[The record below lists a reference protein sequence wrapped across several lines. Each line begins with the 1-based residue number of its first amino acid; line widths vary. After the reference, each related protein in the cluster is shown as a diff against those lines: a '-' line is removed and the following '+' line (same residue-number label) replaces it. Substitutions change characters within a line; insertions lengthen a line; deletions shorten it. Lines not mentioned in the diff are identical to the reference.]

1 MMTLELSLA
10 CQNTDRTRALFD
22 GRVTIEGCR
31 VNLITGPAEEIFQ
44 RAFRHQEFDISEL
57 SFSTHLLTT
66 ARGQGRYIGLPAF
79 VSRSFRHSA
88 IYVRADRDIDTP
100 EALRG
105 RRVGVP
111 DFQQTAG
118 VWVRG
123 MLADQYNLQ
132 RQDIHWF
139 TGGLEQPGR
148 QVRMPLDL
156 PRDIKVEAIGPAQT
170 LAGLLVA
177 GEIDAVI
184 APRAPSCF
192 TPDGAVQRLFAD
204 YRTAEED
211 YFRAT
216 RLFPIMH
223 LIGIRRELAE
233 QHPWLPVNVYTAF
246 LKARALA
253 ISDLAV
259 TDTLR
264 VTHPWIV
271 AEVDRVKALMG
282 KDYWSYGVEEN
293 KGELNALLRYAE
305 ADGLTSGPVPVEELF
320 AKATFD
326 GFNF

>member
-1 MMTLELSLA
+1 MTLELSLA
-10 CQNTDRTRALFD
+10 CQNTDRTKALFD

-31 VNLITGPAEEIFQ
+31 VHLIAAPAEEIFQ
-44 RAFRHQEFDISEL
+44 RAFRNQEFDISEL
-57 SFSTHLLTT
+57 SLSTHLLTT
-66 ARGQGRYIGLPAF
+66 ARGQGHYIGLPAF
-79 VSRSFRHSA
+79 VSRAFRHSA
-88 IYVRADRDIDTP
+88 IYVRADRDIDAP

-123 MLADQYNLQ
+123 MLADQYNVR
-132 RQDIHWF
+132 RQDIQWM

-148 QVRMPLDL
+148 QARMPLDL
-156 PRDIKVEAIGPAQT
+156 QRDIKIEPIGSAQT
-170 LAGLLVA
+170 LSAMLAA
-177 GEIDAVI
+177 GEIDALI

-192 TPDGAVQRLFAD
+192 APDRPVRRLFAD

-233 QHPWLPVNVYTAF
+233 KHPWLPVNVYTAF

-253 ISDLAV
+253 LSDLA
-259 TDTLR
+259 TMDTLR

-271 AEVDRVKALMG
+271 EEVDRVKALMG

-293 KGELNALLRYAE
+293 KGELNALQTYAE
-305 ADGLTSGPVPVEELF
+305 ADGLTSGPVPMEELF

>member
-1 MMTLELSLA
+1 MTLELSLA

-31 VNLITGPAEEIFQ
+31 VNLITAPAEEIFQ

-88 IYVRADRDIDTP
+88 IYVRADRDIDSP

-123 MLADQYNLQ
+123 LLAEQYGVR
-132 RQDIHWF
+132 RQDIHWL

-148 QVRMPLDL
+148 TSRMPLDL
-156 PRDIKVEAIGPAQT
+156 PRDIKVEAIGQAQT
-170 LAGLLVA
+170 LSGLLLA
-177 GEIDAVI
+177 GEIDALI

-192 TPDGAVQRLFAD
+192 APDGVVRRLFAD
-204 YRTAEED
+204 YRAAEED
-211 YFRAT
+211 YFQTT

-223 LIGIRRELAE
+223 LMGIRRELAE
-233 QHPWLPVNVYTAF
+233 RHPWLPVNVYTAF

-253 ISDLAV
+253 ISELDIL
-259 TDTLR
+259 DTLR

-271 AEVDRVKALMG
+271 EEVGRVKALMG
-282 KDYWSYGVEEN
+282 NGYWTYGVEEN

-305 ADGLTSGPVPVEELF
+305 ADGLIRGPVPMEELF
-320 AKATFD
+320 AVATFD